1 MLLVSVRQVLIDKF
15 NHKFNFK
22 RLEMNWTLED
32 KDGNMLVLSGGFYG
46 LRIRTMYKT
55 YIRLG
60 KRVPKTIYNELGW
73 KRVDFIDENEPCAL
87 VLGGNGT
94 ASDQAANGYAK
105 HIEALLEEKGV
116 KKEDVAVYSIM
127 YSDDSNEDDY
137 FVPPLLQKRSRELL
151 MEQHGRKK
159 KFPPTPKQKEY
170 ASEAKYLYGTDFLR
184 DDNSEISNPK
194 YIESLF
200 VKTLLYRISESG
212 ERLSFD
218 EACKRVRK
226 LNVVAHCHGA
236 YVFLKL
242 EEMMQQKMKE
252 LGYSKKEAEG
262 IQKQLLCVAYA
273 PYAPL
278 GVSKSTMISFGSA
291 KDEEVWHQNTFHREL
306 RVQNRLNALKLAYF
320 PEKQGNVFIIPSF
333 GQEIKYEHNFPNYIQ
348 MKPESS
354 DEVKAFVRFSQNAVA
369 NGVKGSL
376 EDVAL
381 GDVKTLVCGDD
392 KALNEDFERACQNG
406 KNIYA
411 TILRN
416 ARIGAFFKER
426 R

>member
-1 MLLVSVRQVLIDKF
+1 
-15 NHKFNFK
+15 
-22 RLEMNWTLED
+22 
-32 KDGNMLVLSGGFYG
+32 
-46 LRIRTMYKT
+46 MYKT

-60 KRVPKTIYNELGW
+60 KRVPKSVYNELGW
-73 KRVDFIDENEPCAL
+73 KRVDFIDENETCVL

-105 HIEALLEEKGV
+105 HMEDVLEEKGV
-116 KKEDVAVYSIM
+116 KKEDVAIYSIM
-127 YSDDSNEDDY
+127 YCDDSNEDDY
-137 FVPPLLQKRSRELL
+137 FVPSLLQKRSRELL
-151 MEQHGRKK
+151 LEQHGRKK
-159 KFPPTPKQKEY
+159 KLAPTVKQTEY
-170 ASEAKYLYGTDFLR
+170 ANEAKHLYGADFLK
-184 DDNSEISNPK
+184 DDNPEISNPE
-194 YIESLF
+194 YIENLF

-212 ERLSFD
+212 KRLSFD

-226 LNVVAHCHGA
+226 LNVVAHCHGV

-262 IQKQLLCVAYA
+262 IQKQLLCVGYA

-306 RVQNRLNALKLAYF
+306 RVQDQFKALKLAYF

-333 GQEIKYEHNFPNYIQ
+333 GQEIKYEHNFSNYIRI
-348 MKPESS
+348 KSELA
-354 DEVKAFVRFSQNAVA
+354 DEVKAFVQFSQNTIA

-376 EDVAL
+376 GDEKIS
-381 GDVKTLVCGDD
+381 DVKSLVCGDD

-416 ARIGAFFKER
+416 ARIEAFFKER